1 MEIFAKT
8 HTGMVRD
15 NNEDFFVYDDNLNFF
30 VVADGIGGHNA
41 GEVASELA
49 CSIILDNFK
58 KHYDDYSD
66 KLPLLLSKS
75 IEKANKAVYMKSLEN
90 EMFEGMGTTITLG
103 ILSSGVVYAAHVG
116 DSRMYIISD
125 GKMAQATKDHTL
137 VNELLKNGSI
147 SIEEA
152 RVHPQRN
159 IITKA
164 VGSSE
169 KLVVDIF
176 ELEVEESNVLLLC
189 SDGLTD
195 TTTDED
201 ILDIINASSNYDE
214 ACENLVSKANDSGGS
229 DNITVMLVRI

>member
-49 CSIILDNFK
+49 CSIILDNLK

-66 KLPLLLSKS
+66 KLPLILSKS

-90 EMFEGMGTTITLG
+90 DKFEGMGTTITLG
-103 ILSSGVVYAAHVG
+103 ILSDNIVYAAHVG
-116 DSRMYIISD
+116 DSRMYKLNE
-125 GKMAQATKDHTL
+125 GKIEQVTRDHTL

-147 SIEEA
+147 TTEEA

-169 KLVVDIF
+169 KLIVDIF
-176 ELEVEESNVLLLC
+176 ELEVEEGNVLLLC

-195 TTTDED
+195 TTTDEE
-201 ILDIINASSNYDE
+201 ILDIINASSDYDD
-214 ACENLVSKANDSGGS
+214 ACERLVNKANNSGGA
-229 DNITVMLVRI
+229 DNITVMLVKI